1 VHAIAGFIV
10 RLVGYALVLGVVD
23 RAFDALW
30 VQYALD
36 GSIALQP
43 FHDLAVEVLYIAPL
57 PLALLGFGAL
67 RRPMLFIA
75 AFLVGAALTAPWATA
90 HFAGI

>member
-1 VHAIAGFIV
+1 VRAIAGFIV

-23 RAFDALW
+23 RVADALW
-30 VQYALD
+30 VQYGLD

-43 FHDLAVEVLYIAPL
+43 FHDLGVELLYIAPL
-57 PLALLGFGAL
+57 PLALFGFGVL
-67 RRPMLFIA
+67 RQPALFIA

-90 HFAGI
+90 HFTGI